1 MPDNIEMADNIE
13 RLEQEGVIRTPMPAE
28 YEAVLRD
35 LSDDEVD
42 TLVSVKKRLDKA
54 HVGLGADADHYT
66 KFLPF

>member
-13 RLEQEGVIRTPMPAE
+13 RLEQEGVIRTPMPDE

-35 LSDDEVD
+35 LSDEEVD
-42 TLVSVKKRLDKA
+42 TLISVKKRLDEA
-54 HVGLGADADHYT
+54 HVGIGADADHYT